1 MERRSQ
7 EKQGVTEERTAIQCI
22 WIHLWSEEKP
32 RKETWQVK
40 NELIQLEVSLNLFF
54 STCASLQQ
62 CFNRA
67 LNCSAPRCS
76 WWRRHQQQS
85 LQHQHVFQ
93 LANTH
98 HPLLQLQW
106 HCLPLWLKLTHTH
119 ISVGW
124 FLKGVMFL
132 FFCLRQSSNAW
143 RLSTLLSA
151 RLVMLALAARWATSA
166 ASRAAAVLWDWTH
179 VVRTCC
185 HQGEIDCVSH
195 DSSTAPKR
203 RERKRRGHSY
213 STYSSFPVWRLL
225 LEVHISFDFLLSNW
239 RKPPEHQPTSAH
251 LTSETSD
258 ELALQPLTYRVVLFS
273 LANYTNTTSL
283 TGTFHI
289 AEGDK

>member
-1 MERRSQ
+1 MNSYSLKSPWTYFSLPVPPSNNVLIEHWTVAPPVAPGGGGTNSRVCS
-7 EKQGVTEERTAIQCI
+7 TSTSSSWRTHTTHC
-22 WIHLWSEEKP
+22 SNSSD
-32 RKETWQVK
+32 T
-40 NELIQLEVSLNLFF
+40 
-54 STCASLQQ
+54 ASHSDW
-62 CFNRA
+62 N
-67 LNCSAPRCS
+67 
-76 WWRRHQQQS
+76 W
-85 LQHQHVFQ
+85 
-93 LANTH
+93 
-98 HPLLQLQW
+98 
-106 HCLPLWLKLTHTH
+106 HTH

-213 STYSSFPVWRLL
+213 STYSSFPVWQLL